1 MRARFAARLLVVVA
15 LDVALIGCGKKGPP
29 LAPLY
34 LVPSAVTE
42 ITVRRVDDTIRL
54 RFALPS
60 RNQNGP
66 GIDLDRVE
74 IYAVNVVP
82 GGEPPANREFLTK
95 QYLVGQ
101 IAVKPPPVEG
111 GPETTAAEDTRP
123 APGEI
128 ATFVDRMPTLPIVD
142 PAAAK
147 KKKPAEAPAKA
158 IDPAT
163 AQATIPSGPPVVAGI
178 KVAQAARVYVLR
190 GVARSGRSGAPSA
203 RVEVPLGAAPDP
215 PGGVAARNT
224 EKAVVLEWLPAVA
237 ALGGA
242 APTYNIYRPD
252 APEEPVNPKPVAEMT
267 YEYPSADAG
276 VEACFAVRAVDA
288 AGSTIVESPISDA
301 ACVVPKDVF
310 APAPPKNLAATPTPG
325 AVQLIWDANTEADV
339 AGYLVLRAALPDETL
354 QPLTET
360 PIRDTVYRDTTAA
373 AGADYLYVVVAV
385 DSAPSPNRS
394 KPSAPVRVTAR

>member
-1 MRARFAARLLVVVA
+1 MTARFVARLLLLIG
-15 LDVALIGCGKKGPP
+15 LDAALIGCGKKGPP

-42 ITVRRVDDTIRL
+42 ISVRRVDDTIRL
-54 RFALPS
+54 RFALPG

-74 IYAVNVVP
+74 IYAVNVAP

-95 QYLVGQ
+95 PNLVGQ

-111 GPETTAAEDTRP
+111 GPETSDPADKRP

-128 ATFVDRMPTLPIVD
+128 ATFVDRMPALPIVD
-142 PAAAK
+142 PSAAK
-147 KKKPAEAPAKA
+147 KKKAPEVAAKPV
-158 IDPAT
+158 DPAV
-163 AQATIPSGPPVVAGI
+163 AQIVVPAAPPAVAGI
-178 KVAQAARVYVLR
+178 KVVDAMRVYVLR

-203 RVEVPLGAAPDP
+203 RVQVPLGASPDP
-215 PGGVAARNT
+215 PGGVAAKNA
-224 EKAVVLEWLPAVA
+224 EKAVLLEWLPAVA
-237 ALGGA
+237 ALGGG

-252 APEEPVNPKPVAEMT
+252 APEEPLNPKPLAEMN
-267 YEYPSADAG
+267 YEYASADAG
-276 VEACFAVRAVDA
+276 VEACFAVRSVDA
-288 AGSTIVESPISDA
+288 AGPAIVESPMSEV

-310 APAPPKNLAATPTPG
+310 APVPPKNLAATPTPG
-325 AVQLIWDANTEADV
+325 AVQLIWDANTEADL
-339 AGYLVLRAALPDETL
+339 AGYLVLRATLPDETL
-354 QPLTET
+354 QPLTQT

-373 AGADYLYVVVAV
+373 AGADYIYVVVAV